1 MNLNE
6 RLKELNNNNL
16 EPTNG
21 LWYDL
26 YEQRLKLIDN
36 KECVAFL
43 DYEVLENFNTLSEDF
58 KKNWITETRETF
70 RTIFADVFYSG
81 WEFNQY
87 LRTGNY
93 TRAY

>member
-6 RLKELNNNNL
+6 RLKQLSNDNL
-16 EPTNG
+16 KPING
-21 LWYDL
+21 LWYDI

-36 KECVAFL
+36 EICVAFL
-43 DYEVLENFNTLSEDF
+43 NYEILEDFSTFSEDF
-58 KKNWITETRETF
+58 KKKWITESIEPF
-70 RTIFADVFYSG
+70 RTMLADVFYSG

-87 LRTGNY
+87 LRTGIS